1 MAGTGGGEG
10 GSGSRGGD
18 NNEERLKKMVA
29 DHLRASELFA
39 IDTRTPEGLA
49 SLTAILGQALQAGL
63 ATGEA
68 QREEE
73 ARKVAKAKAAEKKR
87 KRDERATS
95 GALSPRT
102 LEKKRRKDE
111 RDAIRKEKLDLK
123 KKEEERK
130 KLPLITL
137 AEEGIPTELAYTGAK
152 STIRHIVSTNFARGV
167 EWGTL
172 SKADQ
177 RRVINQVK
185 GAFRNGGELDS
196 QWIADKI
203 SNSMSQARYHD
214 RMKIRAHLRALNV
227 YRNLERPLQFSEDI
241 WNAFYQSEVQLK
253 AARHLKEITE
263 QLAKA
268 KKARKSGRSDRDLK
282 ALELKLA
289 ECQSVVDEVGDPP
302 LKFLKAAERVKMVPP
317 TTHRLGQGLF
327 GIPFAMRIASQR
339 CFKWRLVR
347 KGTMLFVSQTASQDT
362 RYKRKITA
370 AEMTMGQEHG
380 KEHLFEHVDALLA
393 SEGESESSQG
403 SSDEE
408 ERGASTAPP
417 SVATISS
424 GPNSFASRNAGS
436 AGGVGREEDEDED
449 EDEGQ
454 GDDEEREEDEQP
466 PPPPENTR
474 KKDSRKKSKRGRRSR

>member
-1 MAGTGGGEG
+1 MTGTSGGGF
-10 GSGSRGGD
+10 GSRGGD
-18 NNEERLKKMVA
+18 NNEERLRKMVA

-63 ATGEA
+63 TAGEA

-73 ARKVAKAKAAEKKR
+73 ARKAAEAKAVEKKR
-87 KRDERATS
+87 KKDERATT

-172 SKADQ
+172 SKAEQ
-177 RRVINQVK
+177 KRVINQVK

-196 QWIADKI
+196 QWIVDKI
-203 SNSMSQARYHD
+203 SNSMSQARYYD
-214 RMKIRAHLRALNV
+214 RMKIRTHLRDLNV

-253 AARHLKEITE
+253 AARQLKEIIE

-268 KKARKSGRSDRDLK
+268 KKARELGRSDHDLK
-282 ALELKLA
+282 ALEVKLA
-289 ECQSVVDEVGDPP
+289 ECQSVVDEY
-302 LKFLKAAERVKMVPP
+302 K
-317 TTHRLGQGLF
+317 
-327 GIPFAMRIASQR
+327 
-339 CFKWRLVR
+339 
-347 KGTMLFVSQTASQDT
+347 

-408 ERGASTAPP
+408 ERGPSTTP
-417 SVATISS
+417 SATISS
-424 GPNSFASRNAGS
+424 GPCSITNRNAS
-436 AGGVGREEDEDED
+436 FVGGKDKKDREEEE
-449 EDEGQ
+449 EEEEGQ
-454 GDDEEREEDEQP
+454 GDDDEREEDEQP

-474 KKDSRKKSKRGRRSR
+474 KKHSRKKSKRGRKSR

>member
-1 MAGTGGGEG
+1 MAGTSGGGF
-10 GSGSRGGD
+10 GSRGGD
-18 NNEERLKKMVA
+18 NNEERLRKMVD

-63 ATGEA
+63 TAGEA

-73 ARKVAKAKAAEKKR
+73 ARKAAEVKAVEKKR
-87 KRDERATS
+87 KKDERATT

-172 SKADQ
+172 SKAEHK
-177 RRVINQVK
+177 RVINQVK

-196 QWIADKI
+196 QWIVDKI

-214 RMKIRAHLRALNV
+214 RMKIRTHLRDLNV
-227 YRNLERPLQFSEDI
+227 YRNLERPLQFSKDI

-253 AARHLKEITE
+253 AARQLKEIIE

-268 KKARKSGRSDRDLK
+268 KKARELGRSDRDLK
-282 ALELKLA
+282 ALEVKLA

-302 LKFLKAAERVKMVPP
+302 LKFLKAAE
-317 TTHRLGQGLF
+317 
-327 GIPFAMRIASQR
+327 
-339 CFKWRLVR
+339 
-347 KGTMLFVSQTASQDT
+347 
-362 RYKRKITA
+362 
-370 AEMTMGQEHG
+370 
-380 KEHLFEHVDALLA
+380 
-393 SEGESESSQG
+393 
-403 SSDEE
+403 
-408 ERGASTAPP
+408 
-417 SVATISS
+417 
-424 GPNSFASRNAGS
+424 
-436 AGGVGREEDEDED
+436 
-449 EDEGQ
+449 
-454 GDDEEREEDEQP
+454 
-466 PPPPENTR
+466 
-474 KKDSRKKSKRGRRSR
+474 

>member
-1 MAGTGGGEG
+1 MAGTSGGGF
-10 GSGSRGGD
+10 GSRGGD
-18 NNEERLKKMVA
+18 NNEERLRKMVA

-63 ATGEA
+63 TAGEA

-73 ARKVAKAKAAEKKR
+73 ARKAAEAKAVEKKR
-87 KRDERATS
+87 KKDERATT

-172 SKADQ
+172 SKAEQ
-177 RRVINQVK
+177 ERVINQVK

-196 QWIADKI
+196 QWIVDKI
-203 SNSMSQARYHD
+203 SNSMSQARYRD
-214 RMKIRAHLRALNV
+214 RMKIRTHLRDLNV

-253 AARHLKEITE
+253 AARQLKEIIE

-268 KKARKSGRSDRDLK
+268 KKARELGRSDRDLK
-282 ALELKLA
+282 ALEVKLA

-302 LKFLKAAERVKMVPP
+302 LKFLKAAERVKLVPP
-317 TTHRLGQGLF
+317 TTHRLGQG
-327 GIPFAMRIASQR
+327 GIPGLKAAFY
-339 CFKWRLVR
+339 K
-347 KGTMLFVSQTASQDT
+347 

-408 ERGASTAPP
+408 ERGPSTTP
-417 SVATISS
+417 SATISS
-424 GPNSFASRNAGS
+424 GPCSITSRNAS
-436 AGGVGREEDEDED
+436 FVGGKDKEDREEEE
-449 EDEGQ
+449 EEEEEGQ
-454 GDDEEREEDEQP
+454 GDDDEREEDEQP

-474 KKDSRKKSKRGRRSR
+474 KKHSRKKSKRGRKSR